1 MLRTIGFVMALA
13 IAAPAAHAQMFDDL
27 SEADRAALHAE
38 IRSYLMQNPGILEEM
53 VALLRQTQEAE
64 EAERDRQ
71 LLSDN
76 RDALE
81 NDGISP
87 PLGNPEGDVT
97 IVEFIDYQCS
107 YCKRAHPEV
116 AELLNTDGNIR
127 LIRKEFPILGPASQA
142 ASKAALAVLLNEGK
156 DSYSAFSDALM
167 GFDGPLNAAT
177 INGIARKAGVDVAT
191 MQVTAEGPEV
201 ADILQRNLALAQSLQ
216 LSGTPSFVFGD
227 QIVRG
232 YVPLAE
238 MVRMVDEIRGGT

>member
-1 MLRTIGFVMALA
+1 MLKTLGFVMALA
-13 IAAPAAHAQMFDDL
+13 IGAPVAHAQMFDDL
-27 SEADRAALHAE
+27 SDADRDALHAE

-53 VALLRQTQEAE
+53 VALLRQSQEAE

-87 PLGNPEGDVT
+87 PLGNPDGDVT
-97 IVEFIDYQCS
+97 IVEFIDYQCT

-116 AELLNTDGNIR
+116 AELLATDGNIR
-127 LIRKEFPILGPASQA
+127 LVRKEFPILGPGSQA

-156 DSYSAFSDALM
+156 DSYAAFSDALM

-201 ADILQRNLALAQSLQ
+201 AAILARNMALAQSLQ